1 MSVSYDKL
9 RCLIEPKGMSLKHL
23 YNEGV
28 ISHHAYRMILKNN
41 YVSLEHIDSICQ
53 YLDVPIE
60 DVVEII
66 PDDKD

>member
-9 RCLIEPKGMSLKHL
+9 RNLIEPKGMSLKHL

-28 ISHHAYRMILKNN
+28 ISHHAYRMILKND

-53 YLDVPIE
+53 YLNVPIE
-60 DVVEII
+60 KIVEIN
-66 PDDKD
+66 PDKLD